1 MTPSVEGVGGPSDRA
16 ELSPVRGPQFDSAG
30 GDPPLIPSG
39 DHADLQLDGRAS
51 AALVLSFVFVVIAI
65 AVWMGLT
72 AAPDTWILH
81 RMRLPRGSG
90 REVADAVTQ
99 GGNLAIA
106 GMAAVAGLVLAGFRR
121 RWSWLILLAPLAT
134 LPIELLAK
142 NVVPRTMFDNASDLQ
157 VGPFLT
163 ISAPY
168 TFPSGNAAR
177 VAALV
182 FALLLHPARARVVR
196 FGTKAGTAAAVL
208 AAAAL
213 SVCAWGHLATGD
225 HWASDVLGGLILGAA
240 AACALGWMTLQHEV
254 ATAWRPSARRRPD
267 G

>member
-1 MTPSVEGVGGPSDRA
+1 
-16 ELSPVRGPQFDSAG
+16 
-30 GDPPLIPSG
+30 
-39 DHADLQLDGRAS
+39 
-51 AALVLSFVFVVIAI
+51 VLSFVFVVIAI

-142 NVVPRTMFDNASDLQ
+142 NVVPRTMFDNAGDLQ

-163 ISAPY
+163 FSAPY

-196 FGTKAGTAAAVL
+196 FGTKAGTATGVL

-213 SVCAWGHLATGD
+213 SACAWGHLATGD
-225 HWASDVLGGLILGAA
+225 HWTSDVLGGLILGAVA
-240 AACALGWMTLQHEV
+240 SLALGWITLRHEV
-254 ATAWRPSARRRPD
+254 ATAWRPPRWRRRD
-267 G
+267 GLPGDAGGRGAVFDRDLVVAARWAFDQRTRTPMECGRLATYRQVLAPCRL

>member
-1 MTPSVEGVGGPSDRA
+1 
-16 ELSPVRGPQFDSAG
+16 
-30 GDPPLIPSG
+30 LIPSG
-39 DHADLQLDGRAS
+39 DHADLHLDGRAS

-65 AVWMGLT
+65 AVGTGLT
-72 AAPDTWILH
+72 AASDTWIGQ
-81 RMRLPRGSG
+81 RMELRRGIE
-90 REVADAVTQ
+90 REVADAVIQ
-99 GGNLAIA
+99 GGNLTIA
-106 GMAAVAGLVLAGFRR
+106 GLAAVAGLVLAGIRR
-121 RWSWLILLAPLAT
+121 RYSWLILLAPLAT

-142 NVVPRTMFDNASDLQ
+142 NVVPRTMFRNATDLQ

-163 ISAPY
+163 IYAPY

-182 FALLLHPARARVVR
+182 FALLLHPARARVAT

-225 HWASDVLGGLILGAA
+225 HWASDVVGGLILGAA
-240 AACALGWMTLQHEV
+240 AAFALGWITERHEL
-254 ATAWRPSARRRPD
+254 ATAGRPSGRRRR
-267 G
+267 GG

>member
-1 MTPSVEGVGGPSDRA
+1 M
-16 ELSPVRGPQFDSAG
+16 
-30 GDPPLIPSG
+30 IPSG
-39 DHADLQLDGRAS
+39 DHTDLHLDGRAS

-65 AVWMGLT
+65 AVGTGLT
-72 AAPDTWILH
+72 AAPDSWIFH
-81 RMRLPRGSG
+81 RMKLPLGTSGS
-90 REVADAVTQ
+90 EAADVVNQ

-106 GMAAVAGLVLAGFRR
+106 GLAAVAGLVLAGFRR
-121 RWSWLILLAPLAT
+121 RRSWLILLAPLAT

-142 NVVPRTMFDNASDLQ
+142 NVVPRTMFDNATDLQ
-157 VGPFLT
+157 VGSFLT

-182 FALLLHPARARVVR
+182 FALLLHPARARVAT

-213 SVCAWGHLATGD
+213 TACAWGHLATRD

-240 AACALGWMTLQHEV
+240 AAFALGWITERHEV
-254 ATAWRPSARRRPD
+254 ATAWRPSGRRRR
-267 G
+267 GG